1 MEVFIKEPSEH
12 SHAPDPDRVHIIRL
26 KNEIKTN
33 SSSSDEATSNLLFNA
48 LRTIPLSAAP
58 ALPTSNALMQTIRR
72 ERRPLQLDENDQLP
86 FVFRQTDRGEN
97 FVLLE
102 NESMVIFTCERNL
115 SVLQRCK
122 HWFMDGTFSVC
133 ILFQLFYI
141 YNLLI

>member
-48 LRTIPLSAAP
+48 LSTIPLNVASD
-58 ALPTSNALMQTIRR
+58 LPTTNALMQTIRR
-72 ERRPLQLDENDQLP
+72 ERRPLQLDVNGQLP
-86 FVFRQTDRGEN
+86 FLFRQTSRGEN
-97 FVLLE
+97 FVLME

-115 SVLQRCK
+115 SVLQNCK
-122 HWFMDGTFSVC
+122 H
-133 ILFQLFYI
+133 
-141 YNLLI
+141 